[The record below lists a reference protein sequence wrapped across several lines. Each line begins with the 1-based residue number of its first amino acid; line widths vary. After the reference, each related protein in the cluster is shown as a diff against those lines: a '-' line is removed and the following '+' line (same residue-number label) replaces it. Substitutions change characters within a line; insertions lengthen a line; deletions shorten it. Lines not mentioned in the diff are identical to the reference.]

1 MWIYVIITN
10 KESDAMKELNIE
22 VVLTSNNQVSQGKY
36 LAIKDNNSI
45 SYLDNDV
52 KVCLYFKDVIRITR
66 ENDDYLLDFNF
77 VKNEVTKGKYILK
90 NIEKTIDLDVFTDY
104 IIVEDDLLIIK
115 YKVLTTEQDVIFKLK
130 IVNN

>member
-1 MWIYVIITN
+1 
-10 KESDAMKELNIE
+10 MKELNIE
-22 VVLTSNNQVSQGKY
+22 VVLTSNNQINEGKY

-130 IVNN
+130 M

>member
-22 VVLTSNNQVSQGKY
+22 VVLTSNNQVSEGKY

>member
-22 VVLTSNNQVSQGKY
+22 VVLTSNNQVSEGKY

-130 IVNN
+130 M

>member
-130 IVNN
+130 M

>member
-52 KVCLYFKDVIRITR
+52 KVCLYFRDVIRITR

-130 IVNN
+130 M

>member
-22 VVLTSNNQVSQGKY
+22 VVLTSNNQINEGKY

-130 IVNN
+130 M